1 MSIQNDL
8 EGVDVADHGI
18 ENLVFDDQ
26 NQERRSWRFCNNVS
40 LPRSEVMFFA
50 QIFFNCI
57 CSHCLLYETVVLS
70 NKL

>member
-50 QIFFNCI
+50 QIFLI
-57 CSHCLLYETVVLS
+57 HCLLYETVVLS